1 MVRIRERSGGEGS
14 TNLRMPTPVVG
25 AAVFLSLGVP
35 DVALSQMKSPPGGT
49 TPSGA
54 IFDRLNGAT
63 TRPVPQV
70 PPPAVRAPDM
80 TWVPDRTVQI
90 PGTDGPVMVP
100 GFFFNDTATTE
111 IYTPPLIGRTPSGDI
126 IQFPA
131 GTQPPVGE

>member
-1 MVRIRERSGGEGS
+1 M
-14 TNLRMPTPVVG
+14 RMLIAVVG
-25 AAVFLSLGVP
+25 AAVLLSLGVP

-49 TPSGA
+49 TPSGG

-100 GFFFNDTATTE
+100 GHWERRLGDHE
-111 IYTPPLIGRTPSGDI
+111 VYTPPLIGRTPSGDI

-131 GTQPPVGE
+131 GTQPPVGERQSP